1 MTQYIDTLNHSFRL
15 THDRCALLVVDMQ
28 YASGSRQHG
37 LGKWLSSQGRLEEA
51 SYRFARIEQVVVPG
65 IRRLLDGFRAAGQP
79 VLYLTLGARLPD
91 YSDAPVHMR
100 PFFSTLNN
108 HVGTREHEILDE
120 LKPRT
125 GEVVLNKT
133 TQGAFASSP
142 LESVLRAKGLS
153 QVIAVGVSTN
163 NCVETTAR
171 EASDRGFET
180 VMVSDAT
187 GTCSDEMQNLTL
199 GAFTRLWGR
208 VLTVDEV
215 LEELNLVPAVAV

>member
-1 MTQYIDTLNHSFRL
+1 MTRYIDTLNHPFRL
-15 THDRCALLVVDMQ
+15 RRGHCALLVVDMQ
-28 YASGSRQHG
+28 YASGSRHHG
-37 LGKWLSSQGRLEEA
+37 LGRWLSEQGRQEEA
-51 SYRFARIEQVVVPG
+51 TYRFDRIERVVVPG
-65 IRRLLDGFRAAGQP
+65 IRRLLDGFRSAGQA
-79 VLYLTLGARLPD
+79 VIYLKLGARLPD
-91 YSDAPVHMR
+91 YSDTPPHMR
-100 PFFSTLNN
+100 RFFSALNN

-120 LKPRT
+120 LRPEP
-125 GEVVLNKT
+125 GELVLHKT

-142 LESVLRAKGLS
+142 LESVLRAKGLG
-153 QVIAVGVSTN
+153 QVVTVGVSTN

-180 VMVSDAT
+180 VMVADAT

-199 GAFTRLWGR
+199 GAFTRLWGQ